1 MIRQLGK
8 KVAFAV
14 ALAGATGAAFAQDAA
29 ATSVSQN
36 AVLTTCSDVT
46 ASCVSDATLYIG
58 SLAPSVPSQTLAD
71 FVVAMV
77 DVALQDPVCNQV
89 DFQIADALEAV
100 ARYAPDPAQ
109 QQQIVAIAQT
119 LRRCEN
125 VVTAAISPAASPNG

>member
-8 KVAFAV
+8 KIALAV

-36 AVLTTCSDVT
+36 SVLSTCSDV
-46 ASCVSDATLYIG
+46 AAACVSDATLYIG
-58 SLAPSVPSQTLAD
+58 SLAPNVPSQTLAD

-77 DVALQDPVCNQV
+77 DVALQDPICNQV

-100 ARYAPDPAQ
+100 AGYAPDPAQ
-109 QQQIVAIAQT
+109 QQQIVAIAET

-125 VVTAAISPAASPNG
+125 VVTAAIPLSSSPG